1 MDITKIKEAIEASR
15 GFETLL
21 GMEFF
26 STPEDDT
33 CMAKMAVDK
42 RTCQPFGFLSGG
54 ATIALAETLAGV
66 GSCSLCPDSICVGMN
81 ISANHV
87 SSAKEGDTVTAMG
100 RLVHRGKST
109 HVWQIDVFS
118 SSETLVSTVSVTNH
132 VRDKKERK

>member
-33 CMAKMAVDK
+33 CMAKMAVGK

-81 ISANHV
+81 ISASHV

-100 RLVHRGKST
+100 RMVHRGKST

-118 SSETLVSTVSVTNH
+118 SSETLVSTVLVTNH